1 MHDSGRAGASPCHQ
15 PLEVRLKIARGIA
28 RGLNYIHEKKHVHG
42 NIKPS
47 NILLN
52 SDMEPIISD
61 FGLDR
66 LIVSGGS
73 SHKSSG
79 STRNFAYD
87 SQYDV
92 SVANSPG
99 SSAAVVSPYQA
110 PESMKNLK
118 PNPKWDVFSF
128 GVLLLE
134 LLTGRVF
141 SDRELGQWTGF
152 GSMVEDKNRV
162 LRLVDVAIRAEAES
176 KENAILACLRL
187 GFNCASFVPQKRPTM
202 KEAFQVL
209 DKIHSTS

>member
-1 MHDSGRAGASPCHQ
+1 M
-15 PLEVRLKIARGIA
+15 
-28 RGLNYIHEKKHVHG
+28 HG

-66 LIVSGGS
+66 LIAPAGT

-79 STRNFAYD
+79 SGRYFG
-87 SQYDV
+87 SQKSTAAARDGQSDV
-92 SVANSPG
+92 PIGGSPAG
-99 SSAAVVSPYQA
+99 SSAAGVSPYQA
-110 PESMKNLK
+110 PESVKNLK

-128 GVLLLE
+128 GILLLE

-141 SDRELGQWTGF
+141 ADRELGQWTRV
-152 GSMVEDKNRV
+152 GSMLEDKNQV
-162 LRLVDVAIRAEAES
+162 LRMVDVAIRAEVET
-176 KENAILACLRL
+176 KEDAILACLRL

-202 KEAFQVL
+202 KDALQVL